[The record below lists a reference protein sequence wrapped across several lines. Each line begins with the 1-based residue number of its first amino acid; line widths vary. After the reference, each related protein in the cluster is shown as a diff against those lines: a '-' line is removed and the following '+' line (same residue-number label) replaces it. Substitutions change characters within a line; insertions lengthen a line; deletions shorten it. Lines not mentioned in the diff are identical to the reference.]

1 MCAFSPFYWRRQTI
15 TWGRYL
21 NPGGG
26 WKSDEGSVFWNLG
39 FLSFWNLELYDFHN
53 IVRLSDINN
62 KKLITHDNLSI
73 LNLKLTWHQLLYS
86 SLSNCGVTHCTTQAF
101 SVDCLLYA
109 TLLYKRECLSYFIH
123 LQHQSL
129 HFRLLLDLVSGSE
142 TSEAQIHCL
151 IIWSQRAVTLV
162 IMGLGHG
169 IGYISTECSS
179 FKDWTLQYLCVHRLP
194 IMPELIRCCE
204 VLFEKICHWI
214 WIFIFKQLSV
224 SYEQTGDYNCFPNC
238 LFEQWPTQL
247 VLRLCFS
254 HYHCLTVATY
264 LYEFFKLTLAFNY
277 ICICNMSASMIS

>member
-1 MCAFSPFYWRRQTI
+1 MHDQSLSLNFDGMEIPNALLPMTFTQDDFLLKVRKCSKKKNVINHFLACCFIVAFSFFKTGNNAFKMCAFSPLYWRRQTI

-73 LNLKLTWHQLLYS
+73 LNLELTWHQLLYS

-109 TLLYKRECLSYFIH
+109 TLLYKRECLSCFIH

-129 HFRLLLDLVSGSE
+129 HFRLLLDLVFRQWNFRGTNPLFDHME
-142 TSEAQIHCL
+142 PEG
-151 IIWSQRAVTLV
+151 RNF
-162 IMGLGHG
+162 GDNG
-169 IGYISTECSS
+169 IGSWDWLHFNRMQFIQRLNAAISVHSS
-179 FKDWTLQYLCVHRLP
+179 LT
-194 IMPELIRCCE
+194 
-204 VLFEKICHWI
+204 
-214 WIFIFKQLSV
+214 
-224 SYEQTGDYNCFPNC
+224 YN
-238 LFEQWPTQL
+238 
-247 VLRLCFS
+247 
-254 HYHCLTVATY
+254 AG
-264 LYEFFKLTLAFNY
+264 
-277 ICICNMSASMIS
+277 ID